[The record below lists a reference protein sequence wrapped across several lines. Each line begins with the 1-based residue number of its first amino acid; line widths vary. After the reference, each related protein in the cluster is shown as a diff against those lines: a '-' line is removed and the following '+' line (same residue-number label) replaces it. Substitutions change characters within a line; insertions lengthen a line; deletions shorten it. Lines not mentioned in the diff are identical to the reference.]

1 MAQWRTDLDE
11 FKQPHNVHLFE
22 LNMLANRDGSVVTD
36 TNPLGVRPNYENI
49 LAAPWETHVARGKV
63 PGVSL
68 VNIYGYQAT
77 VDGSFIP
84 VWENP
89 TAYTYPPN
97 GGTTM
102 LLYSSSASDIGVSV
116 LIDGLDVNFAIQTET
131 VLLTNGITGVTTTK
145 TFRIINNVRVIGST
159 NPVGILRLS
168 SADKVTTYAQINVG
182 VGKTQWSMYNVPAGY
197 TFYLNRASAVAS
209 ATSSSK
215 VLGYR
220 VFTLSAT
227 GLQSLVLQSPW
238 IDVYESNRVVPNPYP
253 EKTSIQWQITS
264 DTISQVGIRVEGVLI
279 DNTLL

>member
-1 MAQWRTDLDE
+1 MAQWNSANNTL
-11 FKQPHNVHLFE
+11 QAHNKTLFE
-22 LNMLANRDGSVVTD
+22 VNMQNNQSVLSADWNTQ
-36 TNPLGVRPNYENI
+36 
-49 LAAPWETHVARGKV
+49 VAMGKV
-63 PGVSL
+63 SGVSL

-102 LLYSSSASDIGVSV
+102 LLYSSSDSDVGVSV

-145 TFRIINNVRVIGST
+145 SFRRINNMRVIGST
-159 NPVGILRLS
+159 NPAGILRLS

-197 TFYLNRASAVAS
+197 TFYLNRAQAIAS
-209 ATSSSK
+209 ATSSAK

-220 VFTLSAT
+220 VFTLSAL

-238 IDVYESNRVVPNPYP
+238 IDIYESNRVVPNPYP

-264 DTISQVGIRVEGVLI
+264 DTVSQVGVRVEGVLV
-279 DNTLL
+279 NNSLLV